1 MRLFAVVAQLGDEPE
16 TLWTPATVMRAP
28 CDHAIAVYAKV
39 GGDRLKMRI
48 AEFIEV
54 AHAPTDRPPP
64 GEEG

>member
-16 TLWTPATVMRAP
+16 TLWTLAGVLRQPHE
-28 CDHAIAVYAKV
+28 HALAVYAKV